1 MRRNSKMEF
10 VLQPEEEEICQESQ
24 LSAKIL
30 QQEALSRAELQRAPQ
45 IQMQRLHKAR
55 KQHAKPNPL
64 QIHDFQQREVESNHT
79 RELRE
84 FMKQRAEQ
92 RRLYQ
97 ARKIEAQL
105 AEFWEQRAQARRE
118 YRAAKARGE
127 IGSTMREVHHNR
139 EQPRRHASE
148 LI

>member
-10 VLQPEEEEICQESQ
+10 VLQPEEEVICQESQ

-30 QQEALSRAELQRAPQ
+30 QHEALSRAELQRAPQ
-45 IQMQRLHKAR
+45 IQMQRLHEAR
-55 KQHAKPNPL
+55 KQEVKFNPL
-64 QIHDFQQREVESNHT
+64 QIQDEEQREVESNYR

-84 FMKQRAEQ
+84 FLEQRAEQ

-105 AEFWEQRAQARRE
+105 AEFWEQRAQAQGE

-127 IGSTMREVHHNR
+127 IGSTMGELHHDRKQARHHAREL
-139 EQPRRHASE
+139 A
-148 LI
+148 

>member
-10 VLQPEEEEICQESQ
+10 VLQPEEEVICQESQ

-30 QQEALSRAELQRAPQ
+30 QHVALSRAELQQAPQ
-45 IQMQRLHKAR
+45 IQMQRLHEAR
-55 KQHAKPNPL
+55 KQHAKLNPL
-64 QIHDFQQREVESNHT
+64 QIHDEEQREVESNHR

-84 FMKQRAEQ
+84 FLEQRAEQ

-105 AEFWEQRAQARRE
+105 AEFWEQRAQAWPE
-118 YRAAKARGE
+118 YRAAKVWSW
-127 IGSTMREVHHNR
+127 IGSTMGELHHD
-139 EQPRRHASE
+139 RRQARHHARV
-148 LI
+148 LA